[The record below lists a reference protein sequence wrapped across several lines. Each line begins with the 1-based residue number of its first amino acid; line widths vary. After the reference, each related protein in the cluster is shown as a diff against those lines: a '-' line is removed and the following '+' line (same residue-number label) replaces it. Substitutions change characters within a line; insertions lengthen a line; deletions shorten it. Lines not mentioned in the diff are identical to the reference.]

1 MLLERFGTKFMHNA
15 VNYVDFSTKSFKV
28 IAGCAET
35 IYAPEAATGSSV
47 IWLGLESE
55 TGNKKSRGFAL
66 VLFVDWCTPKL

>member
-1 MLLERFGTKFMHNA
+1 MDNA

-35 IYAPEAATGSSV
+35 IYAAEAVIIATGLSV

-55 TGNKKSRGFAL
+55 TGSGRKQYL
-66 VLFVDWCTPKL
+66 VRRMHLMIPNT